1 MKNNKKIYLI
11 TNHELNNII
20 LEKSEYS
27 FNTIIVKDDKSCSTA
42 LLTSSK
48 KADLIII
55 MNNYFTSMNATAKT
69 IKDISIPIIYCSINN
84 LELEDK
90 KSKIASLVPYV
101 IHGFKKETNNVL
113 IQTITKIL
121 NTCPSKLC
129 IPPKRLKAIKLI
141 LAEFKINSI
150 PIKMATAFFRVMIP

>member
-1 MKNNKKIYLI
+1 MKKNKQIYIISNSSSLI
-11 TNHELNNII
+11 INHKLIN
-20 LEKSEYS
+20 KSEYS

-55 MNNYFTSMNATAKT
+55 MNNYFTSMNATTKI

-121 NTCPSKLC
+121 K
-129 IPPKRLKAIKLI
+129 
-141 LAEFKINSI
+141 
-150 PIKMATAFFRVMIP
+150 

>member
-1 MKNNKKIYLI
+1 MKKNKQIYIISNSSSLI
-11 TNHELNNII
+11 INHKLIN
-20 LEKSEYS
+20 KSEYS

-55 MNNYFTSMNATAKT
+55 INNYFTSMNATTKT

-121 NTCPSKLC
+121 K
-129 IPPKRLKAIKLI
+129 
-141 LAEFKINSI
+141 
-150 PIKMATAFFRVMIP
+150 

>member
-1 MKNNKKIYLI
+1 MKKNKQIYIISYSSSLI
-11 TNHELNNII
+11 INHKLIN
-20 LEKSEYS
+20 KSEYS

-55 MNNYFTSMNATAKT
+55 MNNYFTSMNATTKI

-121 NTCPSKLC
+121 K
-129 IPPKRLKAIKLI
+129 
-141 LAEFKINSI
+141 
-150 PIKMATAFFRVMIP
+150 

>member
-55 MNNYFTSMNATAKT
+55 MNNYFTSMNATTKT

-101 IHGFKKETNNVL
+101 IHGFKKETNNIL

-121 NTCPSKLC
+121 K
-129 IPPKRLKAIKLI
+129 
-141 LAEFKINSI
+141 
-150 PIKMATAFFRVMIP
+150 

>member
-1 MKNNKKIYLI
+1 MKKNKQIYIIPNSSSLI
-11 TNHELNNII
+11 INHKLID
-20 LEKSEYS
+20 KSEYS
-27 FNTIIVKDDKSCSTA
+27 FNTIMVKDDKSCSIA

-55 MNNYFTSMNATAKT
+55 MNNHFTSINETTKI
-69 IKDISIPIIYCSINN
+69 IKNIDLPIIYCSINN

-90 KSKIASLVPYV
+90 KNKIVSLVPYV

-121 NTCPSKLC
+121 K
-129 IPPKRLKAIKLI
+129 
-141 LAEFKINSI
+141 
-150 PIKMATAFFRVMIP
+150 

>member
-1 MKNNKKIYLI
+1 MKKNKQIYIISNSSSLI
-11 TNHELNNII
+11 INHKLIN
-20 LEKSEYS
+20 KSEYS

-55 MNNYFTSMNATAKT
+55 MNNYFTSMNATTKT

-121 NTCPSKLC
+121 K
-129 IPPKRLKAIKLI
+129 
-141 LAEFKINSI
+141 
-150 PIKMATAFFRVMIP
+150 

>member
-1 MKNNKKIYLI
+1 MKKNKQIYIISNSSSLI
-11 TNHELNNII
+11 INHKLID
-20 LEKSEYS
+20 KSEYS
-27 FNTIIVKDDKSCSTA
+27 FNTIMVKDDKSCSTA

-55 MNNYFTSMNATAKT
+55 MNNYFTSMNATTKT

-113 IQTITKIL
+113 IQTIKKIL
-121 NTCPSKLC
+121 K
-129 IPPKRLKAIKLI
+129 
-141 LAEFKINSI
+141 
-150 PIKMATAFFRVMIP
+150 

>member
-1 MKNNKKIYLI
+1 MKKNKQIYIISNSSSLI
-11 TNHELNNII
+11 INHKLIN
-20 LEKSEYS
+20 KSEYS

-55 MNNYFTSMNATAKT
+55 MNNYFTSMNATTKT

-90 KSKIASLVPYV
+90 KNKIVSLVPYV

-121 NTCPSKLC
+121 K
-129 IPPKRLKAIKLI
+129 
-141 LAEFKINSI
+141 
-150 PIKMATAFFRVMIP
+150 